1 VKTIGVLGGI
11 GPQATMDFETRVHRV
26 SRRLIPPSRN
36 AGYPPM
42 VVYYLRHAPFLLTEE
57 GTPQRPLRLD
67 PRLLETVGRLG
78 SVADFLVITS
88 NGPHLL
94 LPEIEQAAG
103 RRVLSMVA
111 VTLNEVQRRRWK
123 RVGVLGLGD
132 PVIYTRPLAQL
143 GIACEIADTGAQAA
157 LDGAIFQVMEGRDD
171 AASAA
176 IARSAVADLRSRG
189 VEGVILGCT
198 EIPFLIGEAEDDASL
213 INPMQLLAEAAVRV
227 ASMDTEWIS

>member
-1 VKTIGVLGGI
+1 
-11 GPQATMDFETRVHRV
+11 
-26 SRRLIPPSRN
+26 
-36 AGYPPM
+36 
-42 VVYYLRHAPFLLTEE
+42 
-57 GTPQRPLRLD
+57 
-67 PRLLETVGRLG
+67 VGRLG